1 VILKDSE
8 YREIRRT
15 ARSRHMSTSAW
26 VRQAL
31 KLARF
36 RESVSSAGKKLEVIR
51 AAVQHEYPVADIG
64 DMLTQIEKTIRNQW
78 NE

>member
-51 AAVQHEYPVADIG
+51 AAVQHEYAVADIG